1 MYVFLTAI
9 LLWILPCSLSAQTL
23 QGTVTDAIS
32 GEPLTGAIVHIVG
45 TQKAST
51 ADSVGDYIIHSI
63 PIGRYTIECRMT
75 GYEPQQQIEVQ
86 INARHATVVDFK
98 LNVKAMQLEG
108 VTITA
113 QVNKARALNPTA
125 IAGTKMIS
133 VEEAKRY
140 GGAFDDIAR
149 VVKHNVGTTGSE
161 DNTSLSVHGNP
172 AYVTV
177 FRIDGVEMPSPNHFD
192 GTGDFG
198 TGKISALHTDLL
210 ANSDFYTGAPVA
222 EIGNSFG
229 GVMDLRLRNG
239 NKKEF
244 EHSARLSVLGLD
256 VTSEGPISRERG
268 SSYIFSYRYGLTKLA
283 NDMGV
288 SILEG
293 DQADYQ
299 DLYFKVNYP
308 VGKRGSI
315 SVWGLGLWDHGYMLV
330 DGVDQDDWEGSLYDQ
345 EDWYDKIGTLMGGVT
360 YDQPFG
366 EGWRLR
372 ANLTAAHRKYEAR
385 DGYYLFSTNGDTL
398 NVHNRQQVAWA
409 APTPYASMD
418 NNTLWLTAA
427 VALQKRFSD
436 NYLQKVGFQV
446 RNINYSQSLKRA
458 DNIYSGFFK
467 PLAEGDANGWQ
478 LDFYGD
484 NNFRYDHWTFNAGL
498 HLQGWTLSGDF
509 DLQPRLSAEWR
520 PATGHTFNVGLGRTS
535 RVENMETLLAATG
548 NLDLKMVRSNQAVL
562 GYKWQP
568 RQSICF
574 NIEAWGEYLTN
585 VPVSPTGTFC
595 IFNRRLFYL
604 NEALVSEGQGRNIGI
619 GANVEH
625 YMTKGY
631 YFQINASVFR
641 SEYRAIDKIW
651 RHTLYDR
658 GWSANAVA
666 GKEWVLG
673 GKRTLSI
680 NVAGTLMGGLRA
692 TPFDDDASAANFA
705 AGNPYCAYQEDK
717 AMSLK
722 TDMVYD
728 FSFNISY
735 RFNTKKTSHIIG
747 LDYMNVLAC
756 EEPFQDFYNY
766 VNQKPFTVK
775 TCYSIPNFSYTIEF

>member
-1 MYVFLTAI
+1 MCVFFITMLMG
-9 LLWILPCSLSAQTL
+9 LLPCNLFAQTL

-32 GEPLTGAIVHIVG
+32 GEPLTGAAVYIVG
-45 TQKAST
+45 LQKGST
-51 ADSVGDYIIHSI
+51 VDSVGDYSI
-63 PIGRYTIECRMT
+63 RDIPVGRYTIECRQL
-75 GYEPQQQIEVQ
+75 GYETQQQVEVQ
-86 INARHATVVDFK
+86 INSNHATVVDFRLMVMPK
-98 LNVKAMQLEG
+98 MLEG
-108 VTITA
+108 VTITV

-125 IAGTKMIS
+125 VAGTKMIS
-133 VEEAKRY
+133 VDEAKRY

-172 AYVTV
+172 TYTTV

-210 ANSDFYTGAPVA
+210 ANSDFYTAAPVA
-222 EIGNSFG
+222 EIGNSLG
-229 GVMDLRLRNG
+229 GVMDLNLRSG
-239 NKKEF
+239 NKKEY
-244 EHSARLSVLGLD
+244 EHSARLSILGLD
-256 VTSEGPISRERG
+256 VTSEGPINRVSG

-299 DLYFKVNYP
+299 DLYFKLNYP
-308 VGKRGSI
+308 VGKRGTI

-330 DGVDQDDWEGSLYDQ
+330 EGVDQDDWEGSLYDQ
-345 EDWYDKIGTLMGGVT
+345 EDWYDKISTLMGGVT

-366 EGWRLR
+366 DGWRLR
-372 ANLTAAHRKYEAR
+372 ANLAAANRRYQAR
-385 DGYYLFSTNGDTL
+385 DGYYMFSLSGDTL
-398 NVHNRQQVAWA
+398 NVYNRQHLAWGPA
-409 APTPYASMD
+409 TPYASMD
-418 NNTLWLTAA
+418 NETLWLTAA
-427 VALQKRFSD
+427 AALQKRFSD
-436 NYLQKVGFQV
+436 NYLQKTGFQV
-446 RNINYSQSLKRA
+446 RSISYSQSLKRA
-458 DNIYSGFFK
+458 ANIYSGFLI
-467 PLAEGDANGWQ
+467 PLAEGNAWGWQ
-478 LDFYGD
+478 LDLYGD

-498 HLQGWTLSGDF
+498 HVQGWTLANDY

-520 PATGHTFNVGLGRTS
+520 PASGHTFSVGLGRTS
-535 RVENMETLLAATG
+535 RIENMETLLAATG
-548 NLDLKMVRSNQAVL
+548 NLELKMVRSNQAVL

-568 RQSICF
+568 RNELCF

-585 VPVSPTGTFC
+585 VPVSPTGTYC
-595 IFNRRLFYL
+595 IFNRRLFYTT
-604 NEALVSEGQGRNIGI
+604 EPLVSEGHGRNLGI
-619 GANVEH
+619 GFNIEH

-631 YFQINASVFR
+631 YFQVNASIFK
-641 SEYRAIDKIW
+641 SEYRAIDKVW

-658 GWSANAVA
+658 GWAVNAVG

-673 GKRTLSI
+673 NKRTLSVNI
-680 NVAGTLMGGLRA
+680 AGTMMGGLRA
-692 TPFDDDASAANFA
+692 TPFDEDASAANFA

-722 TDMVYD
+722 TGTVYD
-728 FSFNISY
+728 LSFNINY
-735 RFNTKKTSHIIG
+735 RIKAKKVSHVIG
-747 LDYMNVLAC
+747 LDYMNVLAN

-766 VNQKPFTVK
+766 VTNKPMTVM